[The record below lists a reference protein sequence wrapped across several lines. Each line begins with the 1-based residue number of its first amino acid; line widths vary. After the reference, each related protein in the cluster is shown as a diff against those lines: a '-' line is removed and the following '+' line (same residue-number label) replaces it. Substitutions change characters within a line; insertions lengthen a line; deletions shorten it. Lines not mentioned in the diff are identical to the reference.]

1 MIALVFAS
9 GLCGAICAL
18 LWIFVPAD

>member
-9 GLCGAICAL
+9 GLGVTICAL
-18 LWIFVPAD
+18 LWIFVPAQ